1 MHNFSRFQFVVLAV
15 ASYALL
21 ALGWIYFSDQ
31 LLLFM
36 TDQET
41 VFRFSLAKGI
51 FFVFTSA
58 LVFTYVL
65 NAVPDRHI
73 APSHSAIELTFSHS
87 ILLGQ
92 SLWFSYCVA
101 VLLPLLT
108 LWFVQY
114 LPLELQTR
122 LLLLIFTLPIS
133 LSAIIGGFGPGLLT
147 TFISTLSVY
156 LLTINA
162 DKPQNEMIF
171 TWLPIVSLS
180 INGIIISGLSGYLRA
195 SLRKSDLNH
204 QLLESMVS
212 QTTDAIF
219 VKDLQ
224 GRYVMA
230 NQRAAAFVG
239 KSTKEMIGQNDEAL
253 FEPAS
258 AALIRVK
265 DERVLKDK
273 GVTTHKEHL
282 LLSTGPAVF
291 QVTKGPVM
299 DSKGLV
305 RGLFGIA
312 RDITAQEQSAERL
325 RQSET
330 SLKQAQQLSGIGSWE
345 WDTVTNTHTWSE
357 QVFAIYGLTP
367 KKALDFEQLQ
377 SLFTPESWQ
386 KLNQAAMRCLET
398 GDPYECEAELVE
410 TETSVSAWIMV
421 RGQATLDEQGKVIKL
436 HGTVQDITQSRM
448 LQQQIAAQTALL
460 QRVIQGSEQ
469 GYWDWNVATGEV
481 QVSQKFEAILGY
493 SAGEIQLTVHN
504 WTHFVHEDDWADVKR
519 IVRQHLRHRSASIEL
534 EVRCKKKSGNFC
546 WVLCKGRVV
555 EVDGRGRP
563 LMISGTQA
571 DITQLKNHEAELDRV
586 ANYDVLTGLP
596 NRRLLLDRFNQAIS
610 RVNRNGSLCAVCFLD
625 LDGFK
630 VVNDQYGHDVGD
642 QLLIAIVEH
651 LSYIMREQ
659 DTLARVGG
667 DEFVALFEIDSETE
681 GTQVLER
688 MLGAINQTIYI
699 GDKPLRLTASIG
711 VSLYPE
717 DNVDPDILLRHA
729 DHAMYMA
736 KAAGKNCFQMFDHDV
751 ERKVIAKRQW
761 LEELKAA
768 FAKREFVLFYQ
779 PKVNL
784 ATGEVIGAEALIRW
798 LHPQRGIL
806 LPSAFLPDIEGSELE
821 IPLGEWVINTA
832 LAQLQAWHK
841 EGRNIKVS
849 VNVSARQLL
858 ADHFYD
864 FLKQTLTDHPDVPA
878 SALELEILESAA
890 IKDMALAI
898 AILNECVSLGVH
910 FSLDD
915 FGTGYSSLT
924 YLRKLPIST
933 LKIDQSFVRDMLE
946 DQDDLRIVEG
956 VVRLATVF
964 NLAAIAEGVESIAHG
979 IKLAELGCQMC
990 QGYGIAHPMYADDF
1004 INWYENWPLQ
1014 HAQMQLGLMHIA
1026 EPISVNSRFK

>member
-1 MHNFSRFQFVVLAV
+1 MHNFSRFQFIVLAV
-15 ASYALL
+15 VSYALL
-21 ALGWIYFSDQ
+21 ALGWIYFSDL
-31 LLLFM
+31 LLLFI
-36 TDQET
+36 TNQET

-58 LVFTYVL
+58 LVFIYVL

-73 APSHSAIELTFSHS
+73 APSRGAIELTFSRS

-92 SLWFSYCVA
+92 NPWFRYCTA
-101 VLLPLLT
+101 VLLPLFT
-108 LWFVQY
+108 LWVVQY

-122 LLLLIFTLPIS
+122 LLLLAFTLPIS
-133 LSAIIGGFGPGLLT
+133 LSAIIGGFGPGLLAT
-147 TFISTLSVY
+147 LISALSVH
-156 LLTINA
+156 LLMINA
-162 DKPQNEMIF
+162 DKPQSEMIF
-171 TWLPIVSLS
+171 TWLPMVSLS

-224 GRYVMA
+224 GRYVLA

-239 KSTKEMIGQNDEAL
+239 KSIKDMIGQNDEAL

-258 AALIRVK
+258 AALIRTK
-265 DERVLKDK
+265 DQTALNDK
-273 GVTTHKEHL
+273 AVTTHKEHL
-282 LLSTGPAVF
+282 QLSTGSAVF

-312 RDITAQEQSAERL
+312 RDITLQEQSAERL
-325 RQSET
+325 RQSEA

-345 WDTVTNTHTWSE
+345 WDTVKNTHTWSE
-357 QVFAIYGLTP
+357 QVFAIYGLPP
-367 KKALDFEQLQ
+367 KEALDLEKVQ

-386 KLNQAAMRCLET
+386 KLNQAVTHCLAT
-398 GDPYECEAELVE
+398 GVPYECEAELFEAE
-410 TETSVSAWIMV
+410 TLAKKWIMA

-436 HGTVQDITQSRM
+436 HGTVQDITQSRI

-481 QVSQKFEAILGY
+481 QVSQKFESILGY
-493 SAGEIQLTVHN
+493 SAGEIRLTLDN
-504 WTHFVHEDDWADVKR
+504 WTQFVHEDHWADVKR
-519 IVRQHLRHRSASIEL
+519 IVRQHLQHQSASIEL
-534 EVRCKKKSGNFC
+534 EIRCRKKSGDLC

-555 EVDGRGRP
+555 ESDSCGRP
-563 LMISGTQA
+563 LMISGTQS

-586 ANYDVLTGLP
+586 ANYDVLTELP
-596 NRRLLLDRFNQAIS
+596 NRRLLVDRFKQTIS
-610 RVNRNGSLCAVCFLD
+610 RVNRHSSLCAVCYLD

-642 QLLIAIVEH
+642 QLLIAIVEQLLH
-651 LSYIMREQ
+651 IMREQ

-667 DEFVALFEIDSETE
+667 DEFIALFEIGSEIE
-681 GTQVLER
+681 CIQILER
-688 MLGAINQTIYI
+688 MLGAIDQTIYI

-751 ERKVIAKRQW
+751 ERKIIAKRQW

-768 FAKREFVLFYQ
+768 FARREFVLFYQ

-784 ATGEVIGAEALIRW
+784 VTGEVIGAEALIRW

-806 LPSAFLPDIEGSELE
+806 PPSAFLPDIEGSELE

-832 LAQLQAWHK
+832 MAQLQTWHQK
-841 EGRNIKVS
+841 GLNIQIS

-858 ADHFYD
+858 TDHFYD
-864 FLKQTLTDHPDVPA
+864 FLKQALAYYPEVPA

-890 IKDMALAI
+890 IKDMPLAI
-898 AILNECVSLGVH
+898 AILNECASLGVH

-933 LKIDQSFVRDMLE
+933 LKIDQSFIRDMLE

-956 VVRLATVF
+956 VVRLASVF
-964 NLAAIAEGVESIAHG
+964 NLGVIAEGVESIAHG
-979 IKLAELGCQMC
+979 IKLAELGCEMC
-990 QGYGIAHPMYADDF
+990 QGYGIAHPMYVDDF

-1014 HAQMQLGLMHIA
+1014 YAQMQLGLTHI
-1026 EPISVNSRFK
+1026 ESQSP